1 MEENE
6 EMEND
11 APDVYDAL
19 DATATA
25 IEESNETEA
34 LRQSMGIVR
43 QLEVEL
49 ERNRSPNV
57 GVLKASSG
65 NVPKR
70 LKGRQET
77 RVATWSSKNAEATIK
92 QIAIQELQAEKLR
105 IQEWKRNV
113 MAEVAHELQAIKATQ
128 VEAIEA

>member
-65 NVPKR
+65 TSPN
-70 LKGRQET
+70 G
-77 RVATWSSKNAEATIK
+77 
-92 QIAIQELQAEKLR
+92 
-105 IQEWKRNV
+105 
-113 MAEVAHELQAIKATQ
+113 
-128 VEAIEA
+128 